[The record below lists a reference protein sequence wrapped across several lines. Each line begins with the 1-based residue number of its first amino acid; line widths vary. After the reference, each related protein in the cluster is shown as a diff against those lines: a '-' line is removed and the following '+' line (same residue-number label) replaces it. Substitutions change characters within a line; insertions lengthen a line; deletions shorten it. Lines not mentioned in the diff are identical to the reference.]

1 MDGTLSLHFHHVAHQ
16 TLARDQA
23 RRDLEGIA
31 ILSHLG
37 AVVRPL
43 GALLG
48 SLGAIL
54 GPSWAILW
62 PSWSHLGAI
71 SGPLRTREAARKTQ
85 ERVLRIFSRAY

>member
-48 SLGAIL
+48 SLGASRELPWGLSAHLL
-54 GPSWAILW
+54 GGLW
-62 PSWSHLGAI
+62 TMH
-71 SGPLRTREAARKTQ
+71 
-85 ERVLRIFSRAY
+85 